1 MHMRIRII
9 SCLLIL
15 ASGVFAQTENLDMTM
30 MAKIRDEGMN
40 HSQVMEIVFNLTDA
54 NGPRLMESPGYFKA
68 ANWAK
73 TKLASWGLVN
83 ANLEAWGNWGKGWE
97 LEKYYLALTS
107 PYYKPLIGFPK
118 TFSSGTNGLAH
129 ADVILLDAAD
139 SSGFPAY
146 DGKLKNKIVLIK
158 RTDSL
163 PLGFKPDANR
173 YTDEE
178 LMRLAAYDPK
188 SPPPASASSAATTNA
203 IMAAAHY
210 LLLVKKFAAD
220 QGALGIMT
228 TSTRNSDG
236 TVFVQNGIPYN
247 AEMLASLNDIS
258 ISYEDYMTMQRL
270 LLHQIPVKVDLE
282 IKAKIY
288 ADDQQGY
295 NVIAEIPGTDATLK
309 EQLVMIGG
317 HLDSW
322 QGATGAT
329 DNAAGSAVMM
339 EVIRILKAVDV
350 KPKRTI
356 RIALWGGEE
365 TGLHGSKN
373 YVKNHFTDSVT
384 KKFNQAGDKLSV
396 YLNLDNGTGKI
407 RGIYM
412 QGNAAVKPIFEQW
425 FQPFHDLGASTLS
438 LQNTGG
444 TDHLSFDAIGLP
456 AFQFI
461 QDPLDYET
469 RVHHT
474 DLDTFDHL
482 RPEDLRQAVVVLT
495 SVLMDAANTEKPL
508 PRKVLPSQPRVT
520 DPFHYPDPAKK

>member
-1 MHMRIRII
+1 M
-9 SCLLIL
+9 
-15 ASGVFAQTENLDMTM
+15 MT
-30 MAKIRDEGMN
+30 KIRDEGMN

-54 NGPRLMESPGYFKA
+54 NGPRLMQSPGYFKA

-73 TKLASWGLVN
+73 TRLSSWGLVN

-97 LEKYYLALTS
+97 LEKYYLAMTS

-118 TFSSGTNGLAH
+118 TFSNGTNGLTH
-129 ADVILLDAAD
+129 ADVILLEATD
-139 SSGFPAY
+139 SSGFPSYA
-146 DGKLKNKIVLIK
+146 GKLKDKIILIK

-163 PLGFKPDANR
+163 PLGFKPDATR
-173 YTDEE
+173 YSDAE
-178 LMRLAAYDPK
+178 LKNLADYDPK
-188 SPPPASASSAATTNA
+188 SPPAPSAASAATTRA
-203 IMAAAHY
+203 YMAAAHF
-210 LLLVKKFAAD
+210 LELVKKFAAQ
-220 QGALGIMT
+220 QGALAVLT

-247 AEMLASLNDIS
+247 TEMLPTLNDVA
-258 ISYEDYMTMQRL
+258 ISYEDFMTLQRL
-270 LLHQIPVKVDLE
+270 LVHNIPVQLDLE
-282 IKAKIY
+282 LQAKIY
-288 ADDQQGY
+288 SDNQKGY
-295 NVIAEIPGTDATLK
+295 NVIAEIPGTDNKLK

-339 EVIRILKAVDV
+339 EVVRILKAVGA

-373 YVKNHFTDSVT
+373 YVKNHFTDTAT
-384 KKFNQAGDKLSV
+384 KRFNQAGDKLSV

-412 QGNAAVKPIFEQW
+412 QGNTAVKPIFDEW
-425 FQPFHDLGASTLS
+425 FKPFHDLGAGTLS

-456 AFQFI
+456 GFQFI
-461 QDPLDYET
+461 QDPMEYGSRT
-469 RVHHT
+469 HHSNM
-474 DLDTFDHL
+474 DTYDHL
-482 RPEDLRQAVVVLT
+482 SSEDMKQAATIIAAFVY
-495 SVLMDAANTEKPL
+495 DAAQREEKL
-508 PRKVLPSQPRVT
+508 PRKL
-520 DPFHYPDPAKK
+520 

>member
-1 MHMRIRII
+1 MRKGII
-9 SCLLIL
+9 VPLLML
-15 ASGVFAQTENLDMTM
+15 AGSVLAQNENPDSSM

-54 NGPRLMESPGYFKA
+54 NGPRLMQSPGYFKA

-97 LEKYYLALTS
+97 LEKYYLAMTS
-107 PYYKPLIGFPK
+107 PYYMPLIGFPK
-118 TFSSGTNGLAH
+118 TFSNGTNGLAH
-129 ADVILLDAAD
+129 AQVILLEAAD

-146 DGKLKNKIVLIK
+146 AGKLKDKIILIK

-173 YTDEE
+173 YTDTE
-178 LMRLAAYDPK
+178 LKKLADYDPK
-188 SPPPASASSAATTNA
+188 SPPAPSATAAATTTA
-203 IMAAAHY
+203 FMAAAHF
-210 LLLVKKFAAD
+210 LTLVKKFATE
-220 QGALGIMT
+220 QGALGVLT

-247 AEMLASLNDIS
+247 TEMLPTLNDIS
-258 ISYEDYMTMQRL
+258 ISYEDFMTMQRL
-270 LLHQIPVKVDLE
+270 LLHNIPVQIDLE
-282 IKAKIY
+282 LQAKIY
-288 ADDQQGY
+288 SDDLKGY
-295 NVIAEIPGTDATLK
+295 NVIAEIPGTDNKLK

-339 EVIRILKAVDV
+339 EVVRILKAVGA

-373 YVKNHFTDSVT
+373 YVKNHFTDTIT

-407 RGIYM
+407 RGIYT
-412 QGNAAVKPIFEQW
+412 QGNTAVEPIFNQW
-425 FQPFHDLGASTLS
+425 FQPFHDLGAGTLS

-461 QDPLDYET
+461 QDPMEYGSRT
-469 RVHHT
+469 HHSNM
-474 DLDTFDHL
+474 DTYDHL
-482 RPEDLRQAVVVLT
+482 SGEDMKQAATIIAAFVY
-495 SVLMDAANTEKPL
+495 DAAQREEKL
-508 PRKVLPSQPRVT
+508 PRKP
-520 DPFHYPDPAKK
+520 

>member
-1 MHMRIRII
+1 MRKGII
-9 SCLLIL
+9 LPLLML
-15 ASGVFAQTENLDMTM
+15 ANSVFAQTENLDTSM
-30 MAKIRDEGMN
+30 MSKIREEGMN

-54 NGPRLMESPGYFKA
+54 NGPRLMQSPGYFKA

-97 LEKYYLALTS
+97 LEKYYLAMTS
-107 PYYKPLIGFPK
+107 PYYKPLTGFPK

-129 ADVILLDAAD
+129 AQVILLDAID
-139 SSGFPAY
+139 SSGFPSYA
-146 DGKLKNKIVLIK
+146 GKLKDKIILIK

-163 PLGFKPDANR
+163 PLGFRPDANR
-173 YTDEE
+173 YSDSE
-178 LMRLAAYDPK
+178 LKNLADYDPK
-188 SPPPASASSAATTNA
+188 SPPAASAASAATTRA
-203 IMAAAHY
+203 VMAAAHF
-210 LLLVKKFAAD
+210 LIQVKQFATE
-220 QGALGIMT
+220 QGALGVIT

-236 TVFVQNGIPYN
+236 TVFVQNGNPYN
-247 AEMLASLNDIS
+247 AEMLPALNDIAV
-258 ISYEDYMTMQRL
+258 SYEDFMTIQRL
-270 LLHQIPVKVDLE
+270 LLHNIPVQIDLE
-282 IKAKIY
+282 LQAKIFS
-288 ADDQQGY
+288 DDLKGY
-295 NVIAEIPGTDATLK
+295 NVIAEIPGTDNRLK

-339 EVIRILKAVDV
+339 EVVRILKAVNA

-373 YVKNHFTDSVT
+373 YVKNHFTDTVT

-412 QGNAAVKPIFEQW
+412 QGNTAVKPIFDQW
-425 FQPFHDLGASTLS
+425 FEPFHDLGAGTLS

-456 AFQFI
+456 GFQFI
-461 QDPLDYET
+461 QDPMEYGSRT
-469 RVHHT
+469 HHSNM
-474 DLDTFDHL
+474 DTYDHL
-482 RPEDLRQAVVVLT
+482 SGEDMKQAAVIIASFVY
-495 SVLMDAANTEKPL
+495 DAAQRVEKM
-508 PRKVLPSQPRVT
+508 PRKP
-520 DPFHYPDPAKK
+520 

>member
-1 MHMRIRII
+1 MRKGII
-9 SCLLIL
+9 FPFLIM
-15 ASGVFAQTENLDMTM
+15 ASGVFAQTENLDTSTM
-30 MAKIRDEGMN
+30 SKIRDEGLN
-40 HSQVMEIVFNLTDA
+40 RSQVMEIVFNLTDA
-54 NGPRLMESPGYFKA
+54 NGPRLMQSPGYFKA

-73 TKLASWGLVN
+73 NKLASWGLSN

-97 LEKYYLALTS
+97 LEKYYLAMTS

-118 TFSSGTNGLAH
+118 TFSNGTNGLAH
-129 ADVILLDAAD
+129 AQVILLEAND
-139 SSGFPAY
+139 STDFPAY
-146 DGKLKNKIVLIK
+146 AGKLKDKIILIK

-173 YTDEE
+173 YSDSE
-178 LMRLAAYDPK
+178 LKTLGDYDPK
-188 SPPPASASSAATTNA
+188 SPPAASAASAATTRA
-203 IMAAAHY
+203 FMAAAHF
-210 LLLVKKFAAD
+210 LTLVKQFASE
-220 QGALGIMT
+220 QGALGILT

-247 AEMLASLNDIS
+247 AEMLPALNDIS
-258 ISYEDYMTMQRL
+258 ISYEDFMTMQRL
-270 LLHQIPVKVDLE
+270 LLHNVPVQADLE
-282 IKAKIY
+282 LQTKIY
-288 ADDQQGY
+288 SDDQKGY
-295 NVIAEIPGTDATLK
+295 NVIAEIPGTDNKLK

-339 EVIRILKAVDV
+339 EVVRILKAVGV

-373 YVKNHFTDSVT
+373 YVKNHFTDTVT
-384 KKFNQAGDKLSV
+384 KKFNQSGDKLSV

-407 RGIYM
+407 RGIYL
-412 QGNAAVKPIFEQW
+412 QGNTAVASIFSQW
-425 FQPFHDLGASTLS
+425 FQPFHDLGAGTLS

-461 QDPLDYET
+461 QDPMEYGSRT
-469 RVHHT
+469 HHSNM
-474 DLDTFDHL
+474 DTYDHL
-482 RPEDLRQAVVVLT
+482 SGEDMKQAATIIAAFVY
-495 SVLMDAANTEKPL
+495 DAAQRDEKL
-508 PRKVLPSQPRVT
+508 PRKN
-520 DPFHYPDPAKK
+520 

>member
-1 MHMRIRII
+1 MRKGIVFP
-9 SCLLIL
+9 LLL
-15 ASGVFAQTENLDMTM
+15 LVSAAFAQTEKPDMAM

-40 HSQVMEIVFNLTDA
+40 HSQVMEIIFNLTDA
-54 NGPRLMESPGYFKA
+54 NGPRLMQSPGYFKA

-73 TKLASWGLVN
+73 NKLASWGLAN

-97 LEKYYLALTS
+97 LEKYYLAMTA
-107 PYYKPLIGFPK
+107 PYYKPVIGFPK
-118 TFSSGTNGLAH
+118 TFSTGTNGLAH
-129 ADVILLDAAD
+129 AELILMEASD
-139 SSGFPAY
+139 SSGLSAY
-146 DGKLKNKIVLIK
+146 EGKLKDKIILIK

-163 PLGFKPDANR
+163 PLGFASDARR
-173 YTDEE
+173 YSDSD
-178 LMRLAAYDPK
+178 LIKLAAYDPK
-188 SPPPASASSAATTNA
+188 SPPAPNVVASAAAA
-203 IMAAAHY
+203 AYLAAAHF
-210 LLLVKKFAAD
+210 LMQVKKYAD
-220 QGALGIMT
+220 GQGALGILT

-247 AEMLASLNDIS
+247 GEMQPALNDIS
-258 ISYEDYMTMQRL
+258 ISYEDFMSMQRML
-270 LLHQIPVKVDLE
+270 QHQIPVSVDLE
-282 IKAKIY
+282 LKAKLFP
-288 ADDQQGY
+288 DNQQGY
-295 NVIAEIPGTDATLK
+295 NVIAEIPGTDKKLQ

-322 QGATGAT
+322 QGSTGAT

-339 EVIRILKAVDV
+339 EVVRILKAVGI

-373 YVKNHFTDSVT
+373 YVKNHFTDTTT
-384 KKFNQAGDKLSV
+384 KKYNAAGDKLSV

-407 RGIYM
+407 RGIYT
-412 QGNAAVKPIFEQW
+412 QGNASVKPIFDQW

-461 QDPLDYET
+461 QDPMEYGSRT
-469 RVHHT
+469 HHSNM
-474 DLDTFDHL
+474 DSYDHL
-482 RPEDLRQAVVVLT
+482 SGEDMKQAATIIAAFVY
-495 SVLMDAANTEKPL
+495 DAAQREEKL
-508 PRKVLPSQPRVT
+508 PRK
-520 DPFHYPDPAKK
+520 

>member
-1 MHMRIRII
+1 MRKGII
-9 SCLLIL
+9 VPLLML
-15 ASGVFAQTENLDMTM
+15 SSGIFAQTENLDTSVMG
-30 MAKIRDEGMN
+30 KIRDEGMN

-54 NGPRLMESPGYFKA
+54 SGPRLMQSPGYFKA

-97 LEKYYLALTS
+97 LQKYYLAMTS
-107 PYYKPLIGFPK
+107 PYYKPLTGFPK
-118 TFSSGTNGLAH
+118 TFSNGTNGLAH
-129 ADVILLDAAD
+129 AQVILLEAAD
-139 SSGFPAY
+139 SNGFTAY
-146 DGKLKNKIVLIK
+146 AGKLKDKIILIK

-173 YTDEE
+173 YTDTE
-178 LMRLAAYDPK
+178 LKRLSDYDPK
-188 SPPPASASSAATTNA
+188 SPPVASADAAATTRA
-203 IMAAAHY
+203 YMAAAHF
-210 LLLVKKFAAD
+210 LTLVKQFATE
-220 QGALGIMT
+220 QGALGILT

-247 AEMLASLNDIS
+247 TEMIPTLNDIS
-258 ISYEDYMTMQRL
+258 ISFEDFMTMQRL
-270 LLHQIPVKVDLE
+270 LLHNIPVQIDLE
-282 IKAKIY
+282 LQAKIY
-288 ADDQQGY
+288 SDDLKGY
-295 NVIAEIPGTDATLK
+295 NVIAEIPGTDNKLK

-339 EVIRILKAVDV
+339 EAVRILKAVGV

-373 YVKNHFTDSVT
+373 YVKNHFTDTVT

-407 RGIYM
+407 RGIYL
-412 QGNAAVKPIFEQW
+412 QGNASVKPIFDQW
-425 FQPFHDLGASTLS
+425 FQPFHDLGAGTLS

-461 QDPLDYET
+461 QDPMEYGSRT
-469 RVHHT
+469 HHSNM
-474 DLDTFDHL
+474 DTYDHL
-482 RPEDLRQAVVVLT
+482 SGEDMKQAAT
-495 SVLMDAANTEKPL
+495 IIAAFIFDAAQREEKL
-508 PRKVLPSQPRVT
+508 PRKP
-520 DPFHYPDPAKK
+520 

>member
-1 MHMRIRII
+1 MRKGII
-9 SCLLIL
+9 FPFLIM
-15 ASGVFAQTENLDMTM
+15 ASGVFAQTENLDTSM
-30 MAKIRDEGMN
+30 MLKIRDEGMN

-54 NGPRLMESPGYFKA
+54 NGPRLMQSPGYFRA

-73 TKLASWGLVN
+73 NKLASWGLSK

-97 LEKYYLALTS
+97 LEKYYLAMTS
-107 PYYKPLIGFPK
+107 PYYKPLIGYPK
-118 TFSSGTNGLAH
+118 TFSNGTNGIAH
-129 ADVILLDAAD
+129 AQVILLEATD
-139 SSGFPAY
+139 SSNFPAY
-146 DGKLKNKIVLIK
+146 AGKLKDKIILIK

-173 YTDEE
+173 YSDSE
-178 LMRLAAYDPK
+178 LKTLADYDPK
-188 SPPPASASSAATTNA
+188 SPPEASATSAATTRTF
-203 IMAAAHY
+203 MASAHF
-210 LLLVKKFAAD
+210 LTLVKQFATE
-220 QGALGIMT
+220 QGAFGILT

-247 AEMLASLNDIS
+247 VEMLPTLNDIS
-258 ISYEDYMTMQRL
+258 ISYEDFMTMQRL
-270 LLHQIPVKVDLE
+270 LLHNIPVQVDLE
-282 IKAKIY
+282 LQTKIY
-288 ADDQQGY
+288 SDDLKGH
-295 NVIAEIPGTDATLK
+295 NVIAEIPGTDNKLK

-339 EVIRILKAVDV
+339 EVVRILKAVGAN
-350 KPKRTI
+350 PKRTI

-373 YVKNHFTDSVT
+373 YVKNHFTDTVT

-412 QGNAAVKPIFEQW
+412 QGNTAVKPIFNQW

-461 QDPLDYET
+461 QDPMEYGSRT
-469 RVHHT
+469 HHSNM
-474 DLDTFDHL
+474 DTYDHL
-482 RPEDLRQAVVVLT
+482 SGEDMKQAAVIIASLVY
-495 SVLMDAANTEKPL
+495 DAAQREEKL
-508 PRKVLPSQPRVT
+508 PRKQN
-520 DPFHYPDPAKK
+520 

>member
-1 MHMRIRII
+1 MRKGII
-9 SCLLIL
+9 IPLLIL
-15 ASGVFAQTENLDMTM
+15 AGGVFAQNETLDTSM
-30 MAKIRDEGMN
+30 MARIRDEGMN

-54 NGPRLMESPGYFKA
+54 NGPRLMQSPGYFKA

-73 TKLASWGLVN
+73 TKFVSWGLVN

-97 LEKYYLALTS
+97 LEKYYLAMTS

-118 TFSSGTNGLAH
+118 TFSKGTNGPAH
-129 ADVILLDAAD
+129 AQVILLDAAD

-146 DGKLKNKIVLIK
+146 AGKLKDKIILIK

-173 YTDEE
+173 YTDSE
-178 LMRLAAYDPK
+178 LKNLADYDPK
-188 SPPPASASSAATTNA
+188 SPPAASEASGATYRA
-203 IMAAAHY
+203 YIAAAHF
-210 LLLVKKFAAD
+210 LELVKEFATE
-220 QGALGIMT
+220 QGALAVLT

-247 AEMLASLNDIS
+247 SEMLPRINDIS
-258 ISYEDYMTMQRL
+258 ISYEDFMTMQRL
-270 LLHQIPVKVDLE
+270 LVHNMPVELDLE
-282 IKAKIY
+282 VRAKIY
-288 ADDQQGY
+288 SEDQKGY
-295 NVIAEIPGTDATLK
+295 NVIAEIPGTDSELK

-339 EVIRILKAVDV
+339 EVVRILKAVGA

-373 YVKNHFTDSVT
+373 YVKNHFTDTVT
-384 KKFNQAGDKLSV
+384 KKYNQAGDKLSV

-407 RGIYM
+407 RGIYL
-412 QGNAAVKPIFEQW
+412 QGNSAVKPIFEQW
-425 FQPFHDLGASTLS
+425 FKPFQDLGAGTLS
-438 LQNTGG
+438 LKNTGG

-461 QDPLDYET
+461 QDPMEYGSRT
-469 RVHHT
+469 HHSNM
-474 DLDTFDHL
+474 DTYDHL
-482 RPEDLRQAVVVLT
+482 SGEDMKQAATIIAAFVY
-495 SVLMDAANTEKPL
+495 DAAQREEKL
-508 PRKVLPSQPRVT
+508 PRKP
-520 DPFHYPDPAKK
+520 

>member
-1 MHMRIRII
+1 MRKGII
-9 SCLLIL
+9 VPLLIL
-15 ASGVFAQTENLDMTM
+15 ASSVFAQTENLDTAMMT
-30 MAKIRDEGMN
+30 KIRDEGMN

-54 NGPRLMESPGYFKA
+54 NGPRLMQSPGYFKA

-97 LEKYYLALTS
+97 LEKYYLAMTS

-118 TFSSGTNGLAH
+118 TFSNGTNGLAH
-129 ADVILLDAAD
+129 AQVILLEAAD
-139 SSGFPAY
+139 SSDLPAY
-146 DGKLKNKIVLIK
+146 AGKLKDKIILIK

-163 PLGFKPDANR
+163 PLGFRPDANR
-173 YTDEE
+173 YTDSE
-178 LMRLAAYDPK
+178 LKNLADYDPK
-188 SPPPASASSAATTNA
+188 SPPVTSAASAATTRA
-203 IMAAAHY
+203 FMAAAHF
-210 LLLVKKFAAD
+210 LMLVKNFATE
-220 QGALGIMT
+220 QGALGVLT

-247 AEMLASLNDIS
+247 TEMLPTINDIS
-258 ISYEDYMTMQRL
+258 ISYEDFMTMQRM
-270 LLHQIPVKVDLE
+270 LLHNIPVQVDLE
-282 IKAKIY
+282 LRTRIY
-288 ADDQQGY
+288 SDDQKGY
-295 NVIAEIPGTDATLK
+295 NVIAEIPGTDNKLK

-339 EVIRILKAVDV
+339 EVVRILKAVGA

-365 TGLHGSKN
+365 TGLWGSKN
-373 YVKNHFTDSVT
+373 YVKNHFTDTVT

-407 RGIYM
+407 RGIYT
-412 QGNAAVKPIFEQW
+412 QGNTAVEPIFNQW
-425 FQPFHDLGASTLS
+425 FQAFHDLGAATLS

-456 AFQFI
+456 GFQFI
-461 QDPLDYET
+461 QDPMEYGSRT
-469 RVHHT
+469 HHSNM
-474 DLDTFDHL
+474 DTYDHL
-482 RPEDLRQAVVVLT
+482 SGEDMKQAAVIIASFVY
-495 SVLMDAANTEKPL
+495 DAAQREEKM
-508 PRKVLPSQPRVT
+508 PRKN
-520 DPFHYPDPAKK
+520 

>member
-1 MHMRIRII
+1 MRKGII
-9 SCLLIL
+9 VPLLIL
-15 ASGVFAQTENLDMTM
+15 VNGVFAQSESLDTSMIT
-30 MAKIRDEGMN
+30 KIRDEGMN

-54 NGPRLMESPGYFKA
+54 NGPRLMQSPGYFKA

-83 ANLEAWGNWGKGWE
+83 ANIEAWGNWGKGWE
-97 LEKYYLALTS
+97 LEKYYLAMTS

-118 TFSSGTNGLAH
+118 TFSNGTNGLAH
-129 ADVILLDAAD
+129 AQVILLEATD
-139 SSGFPAY
+139 SSDFPAY
-146 DGKLKNKIVLIK
+146 TGKLKDKIILIK

-173 YTDEE
+173 YSDSE
-178 LMRLAAYDPK
+178 LKNLADYDPK
-188 SPPPASASSAATTNA
+188 SPPAASAASAATTRA
-203 IMAAAHY
+203 YMAAAHF
-210 LLLVKKFAAD
+210 LTLVKKFAAE
-220 QGALGIMT
+220 QGALGVLT

-247 AEMLASLNDIS
+247 DEMVPTLNDIS
-258 ISYEDYMTMQRL
+258 ISYEDFMTMQRL
-270 LLHQIPVKVDLE
+270 LLHNIPVQIDLE
-282 IKAKIY
+282 LQAKIY
-288 ADDQQGY
+288 SDDLKGY
-295 NVIAEIPGTDATLK
+295 NVIAEIPGTDSKLK

-339 EVIRILKAVDV
+339 EVVRILKAVGV

-373 YVKNHFTDSVT
+373 YVKNHFTDTIT
-384 KKFNQAGDKLSV
+384 KKYNQAGDKLSV

-412 QGNAAVKPIFEQW
+412 QGNTAVKSIFNQW
-425 FQPFHDLGASTLS
+425 FQPFHDLGAGTLS

-456 AFQFI
+456 GFQFI
-461 QDPLDYET
+461 QDPMEYGSRT
-469 RVHHT
+469 HHSNM
-474 DLDTFDHL
+474 DTYDHL
-482 RPEDLRQAVVVLT
+482 SGEDMKQAATIIAAFVY
-495 SVLMDAANTEKPL
+495 DAAQREEKL
-508 PRKVLPSQPRVT
+508 PRKQN
-520 DPFHYPDPAKK
+520 